1 MAFAGAA
8 QGPGGV
14 MKVHLASLGCKL
26 NQSEVEAWAR
36 ELAALGC
43 EIVAE
48 PEQADLCVANTCA
61 VTHVAA
67 RKSRQ
72 LVRRLGR
79 VSPGARLVVTGCYAE
94 LNATEVQ
101 ALASVALVAG
111 TAQKEHLVS
120 ELVRQLDLPAET
132 TARQREHDATE
143 RGVTPAHLRTRALIK
158 IQDGC
163 DNTCTYC
170 IVRVARGKQRSAS
183 ISSVVAEIQ
192 AREREGYQEA
202 VLTGVHIGAFGRE
215 RGESLADLLRAILG
229 QTSIP
234 RIRASSIEPW
244 DLTDEL
250 LALWQDRRL
259 CPHLHLPLQSG
270 CDATLQRMGR
280 RCSSGLFLDLVQRAR
295 AAIPDLAVA
304 TDIIVGFPGE
314 NEDEFSQTVHLA
326 EEVGFARIHVFPYSA
341 RPGTV
346 AAAMPDR
353 VCPDVAQS
361 RVARLLELG
370 RRCSRDF
377 RAQYVG
383 RAAEVLWESQRDG
396 MWNGLTGNYIRV
408 ETQSAADLHNR
419 ITPVRLT
426 GMTEQGLQGELLTSS
441 SQIS

>member
-1 MAFAGAA
+1 
-8 QGPGGV
+8 

-36 ELAALGC
+36 ELAALGH

-79 VSPGARLVVTGCYAE
+79 ASPGTRLVVTGCYAE
-94 LNATEVQ
+94 LKATEAQ

-111 TAQKEHLVS
+111 TAQKTNLVS
-120 ELVRQLDLPAET
+120 ELVRLLNLPVAT
-132 TARQREHDATE
+132 TAQEREHDATG

-170 IVRVARGKQRSAS
+170 IVRVARGKQRSAT
-183 ISSVVAEIQ
+183 IPSVVAEIQ

-229 QTSIP
+229 QTGIR

-250 LALWQDRRL
+250 LALWLDRRL

-270 CDATLQRMGR
+270 CDATLRRMGR
-280 RCSSGLFLDLVQRAR
+280 RCSSGQFLDLVQQAR
-295 AAIPDLAVA
+295 EAIPDLAVT

-314 NEDEFSQTVHLA
+314 DEDEFSQTVSLA

-346 AAAMPDR
+346 AAAMPAQ

-377 RAQYVG
+377 RAQFVG
-383 RAAEVLWESQRDG
+383 RVAEVLWESQRDG
-396 MWNGLTGNYIRV
+396 MWNGLTGNYVRV
-408 ETQSAADLHNR
+408 ETRSAADLHNR
-419 ITPVRLT
+419 ITSVRLT
-426 GMTEQGLQGELLTSS
+426 GMTEQGLLGELTTSS